1 MTEKAERPLWLWV
14 LLAVSPSLAYDALA
28 AVSTLSKDLKDLSV
42 VVGLGVPLVVL
53 VVLIILANGF
63 FSERANPSIGARV
76 MFVLGFGVLNAAL
89 WLGGCAMTIDGMS
102 FH

>member
-28 AVSTLSKDLKDLSV
+28 AASTFSEPLKELSV
-42 VVGLGVPLVVL
+42 VVGLGLPLVVL

-63 FSERANPSIGARV
+63 FGARANPSLGARV

-89 WLGGCAMTIDGMS
+89 WLGGCALTINEMS